1 MDLIPAQGVPNSSQA
16 KAGQEIVFNQLFIAY
31 LYCNIKSNIY
41 VCVINKKEITGIGF
55 AGI

>member
-16 KAGQEIVFNQLFIAY
+16 KAGQENGFNQPFIAY
-31 LYCNIKSNIY
+31 IYFNIKFNIY